1 MAKPNLQVFEVEC
14 PCCGATLKIDPA
26 VKAVIHFKEKPQA
39 RTVEDLSAGLQK
51 LREKESQRDSL
62 FEKQMQAVKSSKDVL
77 ASKFDELLRQAK
89 SDPDQG
95 PPKKPFD
102 LD

>member
-1 MAKPNLQVFEVEC
+1 MAKPQSEVFEVEC

-26 VKAVIHFKEKPQA
+26 VKAVLHFKEKPA
-39 RTVEDLSAGLQK
+39 AKTIEDLSAGLQK
-51 LREKESQRDSL
+51 LREKEAQRDSL

-77 ASKFDELLRQAK
+77 ASKFDELLKQAK
-89 SDPDQG
+89 SDPDPG

-102 LD
+102 FD